1 MQAGQIY
8 GLRASG
14 PFEPDRGLRF
24 GPSKLLLDPYG
35 RAVAVPKNYSR
46 DAARLPGDTLTTAIK
61 SVVTDPQAYD
71 REGDLPLKRPWSRTV
86 IIDRR
91 YR

>member
-1 MQAGQIY
+1 
-8 GLRASG
+8 
-14 PFEPDRGLRF
+14 
-24 GPSKLLLDPYG
+24 
-35 RAVAVPKNYSR
+35 VPKNYSR